1 MTMRSSERNLTMYST
16 RSWFAL
22 ALTTAATACFA
33 VGCGTRKPD
42 AAGSPT
48 PSSGKTVHDE
58 HRGHNHEDEHEG
70 PHGGHVIELG
80 RDHQYHLEIV
90 EDEQVKAIVLYALDR
105 NMKPLRL
112 DVPSVVFNLVVE
124 GKPRSFE
131 LPADGPG
138 TFRSKTADLFSAL
151 HDHGATGKVR
161 IVIDGNPYTGDV
173 EHHHGSEDGHE
184 H

>member
-1 MTMRSSERNLTMYST
+1 MDSI

-22 ALTTAATACFA
+22 ALTTAATVCFA
-33 VGCGTRKPD
+33 VGCGSRKPD
-42 AAGSPT
+42 APGSPS
-48 PSSGKTVHDE
+48 PSSEKNSHDGHDHDA

-70 PHGGHVIELG
+70 PHGGHVVELG

-90 EDEQVKAIVLYALDR
+90 EDEQAKSVILYALDR

-131 LPADGPG
+131 LPADSPG

-151 HDHGATGKVR
+151 HDRGATGKVR
-161 IVIDGNPYTGDV
+161 IVIDGSPYTGDV
-173 EHHHGSEDGHE
+173 EHHHHGAEDGHE